1 MWQHPHTVGQKTSVG
16 SSRLKMGTAIRK
28 REVLEYL
35 LERCPEDEVYLQSL
49 TALPLLSDLYSERDL
64 EACMHSLP
72 GPPGS
77 LAGAPEV
84 RPFDAPFVICTAV
97 ATVRVMQERHYDAGT
112 NESEKEYREES
123 APFFRYQVVID
134 IPDDPLLATS
144 SEERLLIEGHSGG
157 RPDTLRN
164 RQRLLSAF
172 DDLYSKRRSEVTFVA
187 RWAAGGCLPVLTL
200 WASQGE
206 DGPPCQ
212 PPGCDELAGAK
223 RNARTTKGEYAVL
236 IKRDEAAP
244 SHSSVWTLASGLSSL
259 PLEWLYPEVLA
270 LREGVE
276 EVLLFSISG
285 CGDGRASVSSAG
297 RAPSAPTVLMPQLT
311 LEKGS
316 EFPFREL
323 PEWLARSIRHHAS
336 SYLKAHPSFL
346 SQPGS
351 RPELES
357 KEPRFI
363 LPIRG
368 FQAPSRVPPKALCTL
383 QSSRSRSHHL
393 PPAKTP
399 GPEPQIAVQPVRCS
413 VRRLPFAEDVL
424 VIRWR
429 GTERKLC
436 GIVAV
441 DPTCR
446 AIDFLYVMDID
457 VSVSKEQVTVLDGET
472 VPRTDTIVDE
482 EQEFLAR
489 DVTVV
494 PLANLLRVEKTGV
507 STSGDEGT
515 SLWSPV
521 LVRVLEVLKLEEELR
536 GRV

>member
-1 MWQHPHTVGQKTSVG
+1 
-16 SSRLKMGTAIRK
+16 MGMAIRK

-35 LERCPEDEVYLQSL
+35 LGRCPEDEVYLQSL
-49 TALPLLSDLYSERDL
+49 AALPLLSDLYSERDL
-64 EACMHSLP
+64 ETCMHWLP
-72 GPPGS
+72 GPSGS

-97 ATVRVMQERHYDAGT
+97 ATVRIMEERHYDAGT
-112 NESEKEYREES
+112 SESGKEYREES
-123 APFFRYQVVID
+123 TPFFRYQVVID

-144 SEERLLIEGHSGG
+144 SEQRLLIEGHSGG
-157 RPDTLRN
+157 RPGTLRN
-164 RQRLLSAF
+164 RQCLVSAF
-172 DDLYSKRRSEVTFVA
+172 DDLHSKRRSEVTFVA

-200 WASQGE
+200 WALQGE
-206 DGPPCQ
+206 DGLPCQ

-223 RNARTTKGEYAVL
+223 RDARTTKGEYAVL
-236 IKRDEAAP
+236 IRRDEAAP
-244 SHSSVWTLASGLSSL
+244 SHSSVWTLASGLSSS

-297 RAPSAPTVLMPQLT
+297 QVPSALTVFVPQLT
-311 LEKGS
+311 LEKDS
-316 EFPFREL
+316 EFPFGEL
-323 PEWLARSIRHHAS
+323 PEWLAGSIRHHAS

-351 RPELES
+351 GPELES
-357 KEPRFI
+357 KQPRFI

-383 QSSRSRSHHL
+383 QSSRCRSHHL
-393 PPAKTP
+393 PPARTP
-399 GPEPQIAVQPVRCS
+399 GPELQIPVQLVRCS
-413 VRRLPFAEDVL
+413 VRRPFAEDVL
-424 VIRWR
+424 IIRWR
-429 GTERKLC
+429 GTKRKLR

-441 DPTCR
+441 DPMCR

-457 VSVSKEQVTVLDGET
+457 VSVPKEHVTVLDGEA
-472 VPRTDTIVDE
+472 VPRTDTIVGDE
-482 EQEFLAR
+482 QQFLAR

-494 PLANLLRVEKTGV
+494 PLADLLRVEKTGL

-515 SLWSPV
+515 PLWGPV
-521 LVRVLEVLKLEEELR
+521 LVRVLEVLKSERELR